1 MESTKLMSEPS
12 CPFCSMIQSGD
23 VVIDGNLAAVILDGF
38 PVTIGHSLVIPKRRE
53 PDFSKLST
61 DEQSEILS
69 LASERMRQLQ
79 SEDPSITGFNLGVN
93 VGASAGQTVDH
104 AHLHVIPRREGD
116 VEDPRGGVRWVMP
129 SKADYWS

>member
-12 CPFCSMIQSGD
+12 CPFCSMIQSRD

-93 VGASAGQTVDH
+93 VGASAGQTVEH

>member
-1 MESTKLMSEPS
+1 
-12 CPFCSMIQSGD
+12 MIQSGD

-69 LASERMRQLQ
+69 LASERMRKLQ

-93 VGASAGQTVDH
+93 VGTSAGQTVEH

>member
-1 MESTKLMSEPS
+1 MSEPS

-69 LASERMRQLQ
+69 LASERMRELQ

-93 VGASAGQTVDH
+93 VGTSAGQTVEH

>member
-12 CPFCSMIQSGD
+12 CPFCSIIQSGD

-69 LASERMRQLQ
+69 LASERMRELQ

-93 VGASAGQTVDH
+93 VGTSAGQTVEH

>member
-1 MESTKLMSEPS
+1 MSEPS

-69 LASERMRQLQ
+69 LASERMRKLQ

-93 VGASAGQTVDH
+93 VGTSAGQTVEH

>member
-69 LASERMRQLQ
+69 LASERMRKLQ

-93 VGASAGQTVDH
+93 VGTSAGQTVEH

>member
-1 MESTKLMSEPS
+1 MESTKLVSEPS

-93 VGASAGQTVDH
+93 VGTSAGQTVEH

>member
-1 MESTKLMSEPS
+1 MEPTKLMSEPS

-53 PDFSKLST
+53 ADFSKLST

-93 VGASAGQTVDH
+93 VGASAGQTVKH

>member
-38 PVTIGHSLVIPKRRE
+38 PVSIGHSLVIPKRRE
-53 PDFSKLST
+53 ADFSKLST

-93 VGASAGQTVDH
+93 VGASAGQTVKH

>member
-1 MESTKLMSEPS
+1 MSETS

>member
-53 PDFSKLST
+53 ADFSKLST

-93 VGASAGQTVDH
+93 VGTSAGQTVEH